1 MELRNNLLN
10 AFETYADNI
19 AIEVENRSLTYAN
32 LQSQSFNLIA
42 FLKAK
47 NGGGGEIASLS
58 LGIVS

>member
-47 NGGGGEIASLS
+47 NGGGGAK
-58 LGIVS
+58 